1 MNEIQTVTKNV
12 RLQQWMSITQDCK
25 SSGLKVD
32 DYCLEHNISR
42 NAYYYW
48 LRKVKEAAIEQSGSL
63 FAEVNPSFTA
73 VTPGCSGASS
83 VSICLGDAVIH
94 VNEGTSG
101 HLIHTVI
108 EAVRNA

>member
-1 MNEIQTVTKNV
+1 MRFPLVRTAGFPSAGLAVSPHKN
-12 RLQQWMSITQDCK
+12 IH
-25 SSGLKVD
+25 
-32 DYCLEHNISR
+32 LEHNISR